1 MKFLTKI
8 LMIIVLIHATIPQAF
23 GEVVDGIAAVVNRKV
38 ITYSQIEEAER
49 LFAAQGRLS
58 AADSEETRREKVVE
72 FLIENELVSQRAEE
86 IGVLVNSDELDAAL
100 ADIKQRNNLVSDEQL
115 KAAVNQEGGTWDEFL
130 EEIRRQIKVA
140 KLMNREVRA
149 QVEVTE
155 EEIAAY
161 YQDHA
166 GEFDSVPPS
175 AHIRQILLKVE
186 KGASEAEIQNIQE
199 KAVALVQELR
209 EGADFTT
216 IAQQYSEHSSAES
229 GGELGTFKEGDL
241 AAPYDIAFTLEAGE
255 ISDPARSD
263 LGFHIIYVEEKSG
276 GAEASFNQ
284 AQNIIRR
291 KLYEEK
297 SIAQYKQWMDE
308 LKKLAYI
315 EIKE

>member
-8 LMIIVLIHATIPQAF
+8 LMIIVVIHAIIPQAF
-23 GEVVDGIAAVVNRKV
+23 GEVVDGIAAVVNNKV
-38 ITYSQIEEAER
+38 ITYSQIEQAER
-49 LFAAQGRLS
+49 LLTEQGRFS
-58 AADSEETRREKVVE
+58 MADSEETRREKVVE

-100 ADIKQRNNLVSDEQL
+100 TDIKQRNNLISDEQL

-149 QVEVTE
+149 QIEITE

-161 YQDHA
+161 YQDHS

-175 AHIRQILLKVE
+175 AHVRQILLKVE
-186 KGASEAEIQNIQE
+186 PDASEAEIQNIQE

-216 IAQQYSEHSSAES
+216 IAQQYSEHPSAES

-241 AAPYDIAFTLEAGE
+241 AAPYNIAFTMEAGE

-284 AQNIIRR
+284 AQNTIRR

-297 SIAQYKQWMDE
+297 SITQYQQWMDE
-308 LKKLAYI
+308 LKELAYI